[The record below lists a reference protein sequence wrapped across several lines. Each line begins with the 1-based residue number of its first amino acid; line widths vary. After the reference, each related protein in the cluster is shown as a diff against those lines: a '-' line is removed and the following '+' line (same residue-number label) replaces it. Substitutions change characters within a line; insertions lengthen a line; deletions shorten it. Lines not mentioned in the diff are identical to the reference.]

1 MLQQDTEKTSFPP
14 FAIHPSFGKLST
26 DAWLAQISAWT
37 TLVQRN
43 EDPSL
48 PVLQFS
54 SVSQS
59 CPIHCDPM
67 DCSTPGLPVPHHL
80 LDLAHI
86 HVHCIGDAMQPFHPL
101 MPSEIEWQI
110 FALYGFYPNYV
121 FLYVYV

>member
-67 DCSTPGLPVPHHL
+67 DCSTPGLPVHHQL
-80 LDLAHI
+80 
-86 HVHCIGDAMQPFHPL
+86 PEFT
-101 MPSEIEWQI
+101 
-110 FALYGFYPNYV
+110 
-121 FLYVYV
+121 